1 MLIRPFSSASTTTS
15 HAFSAVSIDP
25 SLGVW
30 STKALLRLFL
40 LLNIVLAFRPFIPY
54 ISKQDDILDIPLTP
68 SQRALLGLPAS
79 PASTTGSPS
88 SIAGPTSYITPPR
101 YRRSSGS
108 YSPSPLSIGSSPAAA
123 MSDRRSV
130 SATHASSPHSASR
143 LNNSGYS
150 PSPFSPFR
158 SPLGIPGTNGS
169 PSTSPLYNRGVSN
182 VNDANTFGMTS
193 TSGLARSQSLRER
206 TSSRSLRDSL
216 RESTISVSAETPSPP
231 TRVKKTPGL
240 NYKWLYE
247 KGRHLPKSESM
258 NF

>member
-1 MLIRPFSSASTTTS
+1 MLICFFYSASTTTG
-15 HAFSAVSIDP
+15 HAFAAISIDP
-25 SLGVW
+25 SLGIW
-30 STKALLRLFL
+30 TTKLLLRLFL

-79 PASTTGSPS
+79 TASIPASTS
-88 SIAGPTSYITPPR
+88 SIAGPTHYITPPR

-108 YSPSPLSIGSSPAAA
+108 YSPSPLSTGNSPATAT
-123 MSDRRSV
+123 SDRRSV
-130 SATHASSPHSASR
+130 SATHASSPYSASR

-158 SPLGIPGTNGS
+158 SPLGLPGTNGS
-169 PSTSPLYNRGVSN
+169 PSASPLYSRGGSN
-182 VNDANTFGMTS
+182 INDAIPFSTTS
-193 TSGLARSQSLRER
+193 TNSLARSQSLRER
-206 TSSRSLRDSL
+206 TSTRSLRDSL
-216 RESTISVSAETPSPP
+216 RESTISLSAETPSPP
-231 TRVKKTPGL
+231 TRIKKTPGL

-247 KGRHLPKSESM
+247 KGRHLPKSDSV